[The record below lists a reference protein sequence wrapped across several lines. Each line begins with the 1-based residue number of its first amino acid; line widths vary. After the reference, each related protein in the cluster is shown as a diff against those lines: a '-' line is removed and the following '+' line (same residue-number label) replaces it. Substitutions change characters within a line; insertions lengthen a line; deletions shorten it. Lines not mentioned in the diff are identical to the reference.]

1 MDEPQ
6 SNRSFIAKENTMA
19 ENNKTDSNS
28 DKHPTHTL
36 FINQRFDGNLIR
48 VKAGVAWKH
57 SKGDGFNI
65 SLNDMV
71 AFENKEEPATTKAE
85 KKASPKP

>member
-1 MDEPQ
+1 
-6 SNRSFIAKENTMA
+6 MA
-19 ENNKTDSNS
+19 DKTNN

-57 SKGDGFNI
+57 SKGDGLNI

-71 AFENKEEPATTKAE
+71 AFENKEEVKSSNSA
-85 KKASPKP
+85 KKQPKP